1 MWGKIRK
8 LLGYVGVPTDEE
20 IDAKIKAAAESAR
33 RSGLEEGIES
43 GREQARD
50 DYQRKLIDLRQDMIF
65 EKELEKKAQRLDER
79 LAKLDAQEKKVS
91 SLSDMIKIKEFKL
104 VINYAKTLPQEQSLP
119 ACDSCEVI
127 LEAAQ
132 RAESGLS
139 VIARDFFN
147 NFAYLDEK
155 LGESRGYKL
164 LTWITDTFQ
173 FLDKS
178 NRAAEKLAEAG
189 TLLRYFRVLIDE
201 KGADDVI
208 GKADKCTGDPNYY
221 NRHLKA
227 NAQKKIEGIDLLHKE
242 YAGGLDEL
250 SLDLLKERGS
260 RGSFAAMLEESRKEI
275 REGDAC
281 VVVGRD
287 SLASRIT
294 RLRELSNYEKENNI
308 NLYDYI
314 NQEAL

>member
-1 MWGKIRK
+1 MGIFRRI
-8 LLGYVGVPTDEE
+8 LRIVGVPTEKE
-20 IDAKIKAAAESAR
+20 IAEKIKAAADSTR
-33 RSGLEEGIES
+33 KSGIEEGIES
-43 GREQARD
+43 GREKALD
-50 DYQRKLIDLRQDMIF
+50 DYQRKLIDLRQDMIS
-65 EKELEKKAQRLDER
+65 EKELEKKTQRLDER
-79 LAKLDAQEKKVS
+79 LAELEAQEKKVS
-91 SLSDMIKIKEFKL
+91 GLSDMIKIKEFKL

-119 ACDSCEVI
+119 ACDRCAVI

-139 VIARDFFN
+139 VVARDFFN
-147 NFAYLDEK
+147 NFAYLDER

-173 FLDKS
+173 FLDES
-178 NRAAEKLAEAG
+178 NSAAEKLAEAG
-189 TLLRYFRVLIDE
+189 TLLRYFRVLINE
-201 KGADDVI
+201 KGADDVV
-208 GKADKCTGDPNYY
+208 GKVDKCTEDSNYY
-221 NRHLKA
+221 NKHLKT
-227 NAQKKIEGIDLLHKE
+227 NAQKKIEGVNRLHKE

-250 SLDLLKERGS
+250 SLDLLKERGL
-260 RGSFAAMLEESRKEI
+260 RGSFEAMLEESRKDS

-287 SLASRIT
+287 NLANRIT